1 MIKINALNK
10 FYNKNRSNELHVLN
24 DVSLELPERGMV
36 AIFGRSGCGKTTLLN
51 AIGGLDNTNSGNILI
66 DGEKI
71 SDRNDVIRNK
81 YIGYIFQNYN
91 LNMEQT
97 CFENVADA
105 LRLCGISDDKI
116 IESRTLAAL
125 RNVGLEN
132 YKHRTPDTL
141 SGGQMQRIAIARAI
155 VKTPKIILADE
166 PTGNLD
172 EANTVMI
179 MDLLK
184 QIAQNHLVILVT
196 HEADLVDHYC
206 DRVIELADG
215 KIVGERINLGANGYQ
230 ARSKNDIYL
239 GELEKSTLSN
249 GKINVELYGVAEN
262 TGISLRIVNY
272 QGKTYLSIDTQGVQV
287 LDAASEIKLREGV
300 YISEKEKNELSGD
313 IDMSELPPL
322 AVNKRS
328 VYGRLFDFRSSL
340 KSGFDSVMSKKKKKS
355 NSLMRGCM
363 LMFAFVIVFISS
375 IQGTVF
381 KQYKDAKSNYNQ
393 NVFYV
398 YTKDFSVGDKLIS
411 ALGSHGIDYTSIYQY
426 YYRDTEISF
435 SPGKFETYS
444 QSGFSSGLYSNAV
457 VFPYSMC
464 EDKKLVAGSLDMLSG
479 NEIIIS
485 TAVAD
490 KLLERSSFGFVENY
504 NDIIG
509 FVCGI
514 NGISL
519 YVKGIVESNET
530 SVYISTDIIERTS
543 LIKNL
548 GLHIGKGSGLNIQ
561 VEDGKTVL
569 YIADGGERE
578 YPKVGET
585 MLILGRE
592 YIVSEIIVQKQVGSY
607 YDYLLNNGKDDIIE
621 KYNNYWTYCYE
632 KVKEENPEIS
642 DDEHYQLTQKLY
654 EDTYYQYQAEYYAF
668 ADEYLKTIP
677 SNDFYNWFYKKYG
690 YEYAKYIALGDIQ
703 MACVEHYRAYNGDEG
718 YLNLIEA
725 QELLFSD
732 SYYQDTIY
740 KEIDTH
746 YDEYKR
752 EAAYDESQAVYDYR
766 YFLSDGDY
774 YKSTYALGSSHETVF
789 TAYSEGMSFAPFYTM
804 VHSIDYEATK
814 SYLEQEFSNI
824 ETEYEEPALVTPD
837 FLLEAELDT
846 QREEMIA
853 SIVTLIIFVAVLS
866 LCMYFIMRSALM
878 GKVKEVGVYRAIGV
892 SRKNLIFKF
901 LIEALVLTTLTV
913 FVGYFISSFIITY
926 WISSSSIIAEVFYF
940 PTWLSGTVL
949 GLLYI
954 VCTVSGLL
962 PILTLLR
969 KTPSEILAKYDI

>member
-155 VKTPKIILADE
+155 VKTPRIILADE

-464 EDKKLVAGSLDMLSG
+464 KDMRAVAGSAEAPSE
-479 NEIIIS
+479 NEVILT

-490 KLLERSSFGFVENY
+490 KLLERSTFGFVEKY
-504 NDIIG
+504 SDIIG
-509 FVCGI
+509 FVGRLTD
-514 NGISL
+514 GTAV
-519 YVKGIVESNET
+519 VKGIVESDET
-530 SVYISTDIIERTS
+530 AVYVCNSRAGTASMLRNI
-543 LIKNL
+543 
-548 GLHIGKGSGLNIQ
+548 GLRLDKGSTYGIS

-569 YIADGGERE
+569 YILDGGERD
-578 YPKVGET
+578 YPEIGKTV
-585 MLILGRE
+585 MISGRE
-592 YIVSEIIVQKQVGSY
+592 YVVSDIVKRASSY
-607 YDYLLNNGKDDIIE
+607 RQYLEMNGRTDVIE
-621 KYNNYWTYCYE
+621 RFEYYRSSCYE
-632 KVKEENPEIS
+632 KVKAENPSADGEEL
-642 DDEHYQLTQKLY
+642 DNLVKELY
-654 EDTYYQYQAEYYAF
+654 ESTYYEACAEFYAY
-668 ADEYLKTIP
+668 ADEYL
-677 SNDFYNWFYKKYG
+677 SSSVLNGNYYYWVYQKYG
-690 YEYAKYIALGDIQ
+690 HESAKYLALGDTQ
-703 MACVEHYRAYNGDEG
+703 MACVEHYREKNGVYLTISEADE
-718 YLNLIEA
+718 I
-725 QELLFSD
+725 LFSD
-732 SYYQDTIY
+732 ADYQNMVYNEIEYYYTDYKYDYTDNSSYSFYDYGYLLSDSDYQKTSSALGSTDSMIIDSYRVDMPFNITFYTLVHSNDCDATKAYLEAEFSDIETIY
-740 KEIDTH
+740 K
-746 YDEYKR
+746 
-752 EAAYDESQAVYDYR
+752 
-766 YFLSDGDY
+766 
-774 YKSTYALGSSHETVF
+774 
-789 TAYSEGMSFAPFYTM
+789 
-804 VHSIDYEATK
+804 
-814 SYLEQEFSNI
+814 
-824 ETEYEEPALVTPD
+824 EPALVTPEGQLD
-837 FLLEAELDT
+837 NILES
-846 QREEMIA
+846 QRESMIA
-853 SIVTLIIFVAVLS
+853 SLVTLFVFVAVLS
-866 LCMYFIMRSALM
+866 LCVYFIMRSALM
-878 GKVKEVGVYRAIGV
+878 GRVKEIGIYRAIGV
-892 SRKNLIFKF
+892 SKGNLIFRF
-901 LIEALVLTTLTV
+901 LIETLVLTTLTV
-913 FVGYFISSFIITY
+913 FVGYLISSFLITN
-926 WISSSSIIAEVFYF
+926 WISSSSLIAQLFYF
-940 PTWLSGTVL
+940 PTWLSVTVL
-949 GLLYI
+949 VLLYA